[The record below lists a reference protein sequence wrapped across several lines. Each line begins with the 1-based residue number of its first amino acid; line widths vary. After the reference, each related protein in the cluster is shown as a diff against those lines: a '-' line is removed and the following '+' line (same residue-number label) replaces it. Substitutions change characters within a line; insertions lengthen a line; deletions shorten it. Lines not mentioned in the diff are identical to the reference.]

1 MQKILARIGPG
12 MMLAAVAVGVSH
24 LVYSTQAGANY
35 GLSLFWV
42 ILVISLLKYPAFR
55 LAVDYTNVTG
65 TSLVTAYAK
74 ISKIALAWLVVGF
87 FVDMFIATS
96 AVALVAAGLFISVF
110 DLSYS

>member
-42 ILVISLLKYPAFR
+42 ILVISLFLTP
-55 LAVDYTNVTG
+55 VN
-65 TSLVTAYAK
+65 
-74 ISKIALAWLVVGF
+74 
-87 FVDMFIATS
+87 
-96 AVALVAAGLFISVF
+96 GLT
-110 DLSYS
+110 